1 MKGLMKM
8 KRLLTGAAIAL
19 LTLTAAAACHA
30 GGPGI
35 NPGVNT
41 NFPVGWVYSTLYA
54 RNALVEI
61 NTLQSRVSKEPIIV
75 PDGPKAI
82 AVDPR
87 GRGEF
92 LYVVCERAN
101 VVAVVDRRNRL
112 TSRTISVGEKP
123 YGIAITPDGRRA
135 FVTNENAGTVSV
147 IELTTQTVIDTIP
160 LNTPTAAQPGQ
171 PQPTTPTNLRPQ
183 GVAVNWNG
191 TQVFVACATG
201 QVVMLEGTPT
211 SRYSATRNIL
221 LSGSVSP
228 QNIAVAS
235 DSQNTTVYVTDP
247 QGNRLFFF
255 SPAQGTQSA
264 EVRDIQGSPWGV
276 AVGRN
281 PTTGRQDRLYVTART
296 GNALYPLTL
305 PDLSTATS
313 GGQGVSVEGKEPT
326 YVAASPQGG
335 EVYVALAGSNNIA
348 VFRRVGGDLAR
359 PEVYQ
364 MQQLDPNFNAPTG
377 DIGLAPFLSQ

>member
-1 MKGLMKM
+1 Q
-8 KRLLTGAAIAL
+8 A
-19 LTLTAAAACHA
+19 
-30 GGPGI
+30 
-35 NPGVNT
+35 
-41 NFPVGWVYSTLYA
+41 
-54 RNALVEI
+54 
-61 NTLQSRVSKEPIIV
+61 
-75 PDGPKAI
+75 
-82 AVDPR
+82 
-87 GRGEF
+87 
-92 LYVVCERAN
+92 
-101 VVAVVDRRNRL
+101 
-112 TSRTISVGEKP
+112 
-123 YGIAITPDGRRA
+123 
-135 FVTNENAGTVSV
+135 
-147 IELTTQTVIDTIP
+147 
-160 LNTPTAAQPGQ
+160 
-171 PQPTTPTNLRPQ
+171 PTTPTNLRPQ

-221 LSGSVSP
+221 LSGSVAP

-235 DSQNTTVYVTDP
+235 DQQNTTVYVTDP
-247 QGNRLFFF
+247 SGNRLFFF

-264 EVRDIQGSPWGV
+264 EVRDIQGSPWGL

-281 PTTGRQDRLYVTART
+281 PQTGRQDRLYVTART

-326 YVAASPQGG
+326 YVAVSPQGN
-335 EVYVALAGSNNIA
+335 EVYVALTGSNNIA
-348 VFRRVGGDLAR
+348 VFKRVGQDLAR

-377 DIGLAPFLSQ
+377 DLGLAPFLSQ